1 MKHVDVTLSLDQ
13 ERITKAVASLAHYN
27 FQAVA
32 SKLPPNTFHGWYEP
46 KTQRRPQFE
55 LHLWWQYEN
64 VYCNNWAVFSSRRTL
79 D

>member
-1 MKHVDVTLSLDQ
+1 MKHVGVTLSLEQ
-13 ERITKAVASLAHYN
+13 ARLTKAVANLAYYS

-32 SKLPPNTFHGWYEP
+32 SKLPPNTFRGYYEP
-46 KTQRRPQFE
+46 KAQRRPQFE
-55 LHLWWQYEN
+55 LHLGWQYEN